1 MPAPKRPRIIDV
13 EQDLRDKVRKQEEEI
28 RKLKEQTKDMEKEK
42 KELKEKME
50 EELRGLIEYPVC
62 LTTPREKRPVPV
74 CSNGH
79 IVCHPCRDRIR
90 QEAGEVVAKCPSCMV
105 DLGNATSLLASRLV
119 ERVKHECENE
129 GCDEMFNLTQLES
142 HQEVCL
148 FRKVLCPGSDNGKND
163 CKLEMPFN
171 KVAEHVK
178 ACSSNSFIDI
188 ARADLNSCNT
198 TWAQKMT
205 HGHNKSAT
213 WKTKPCIAFERMF
226 FVKHKKDLSNHF
238 FETVMLGS
246 KEECVRFI
254 ASITVQ
260 KPGQESTSSTHFAK
274 HVSHP
279 RPLDLHPW
287 SDVGLLMT
295 GKTLSQF
302 STTEREKDC
311 FSITLSIKQL

>member
-1 MPAPKRPRIIDV
+1 M
-13 EQDLRDKVRKQEEEI
+13 
-28 RKLKEQTKDMEKEK
+28 
-42 KELKEKME
+42 
-50 EELRGLIEYPVC
+50 
-62 LTTPREKRPVPV
+62 
-74 CSNGH
+74 
-79 IVCHPCRDRIR
+79 
-90 QEAGEVVAKCPSCMV
+90 VAKCPSCMV

-148 FRKVLCPGSDNGKND
+148 FRKVLCPGADYD

-178 ACSSNSFIDI
+178 ACPSNSFTDI
-188 ARADLNSCNT
+188 ARANLNTYNT
-198 TWAQKMT
+198 TWAQTIT
-205 HGHNKSAT
+205 HGQNKSVK
-213 WKTKPCIAFERMF
+213 WKIKPYVAFETMF

-254 ASITVQ
+254 ASITVH

-311 FSITLSIKQL
+311 FSITLSIEKL